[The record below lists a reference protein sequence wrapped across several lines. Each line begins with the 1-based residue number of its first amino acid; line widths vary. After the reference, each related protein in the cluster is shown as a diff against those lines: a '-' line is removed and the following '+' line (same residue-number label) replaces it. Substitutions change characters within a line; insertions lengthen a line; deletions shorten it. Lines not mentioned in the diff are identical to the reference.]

1 MRIGIG
7 ELFLRIWVV
16 FVLISVTMEFD
27 VEDDNYLIDC
37 GSFDDTSVDDGRV
50 FMADS
55 LNSSVLTTPERVF
68 VNTSLN
74 SIPSVT
80 SLANLYR
87 TARIFS
93 GVSQYNLSV
102 KKKGWYWIRLYF
114 FPFSSNGSSKFNFT
128 TARFSVSAQ
137 NFTLLKDFQP
147 SITVPVVKEFSVN
160 VPNDTENLVLKFTPS
175 GGDSFAFLNALE
187 IISLPDELIP
197 VSVKTIGSHG
207 RNQNL
212 VESQEALETVVR
224 VNMGNETVFPR
235 NDTLWRL
242 WLSDHQYL
250 TNPDLVEFVSNVPL
264 VNYTKGEASDKIA
277 SSLVYGTGTKLRS
290 KWDPNTQ
297 INVTWLFN
305 VDPGFEYFVRFHFC
319 NILKQPVPVLGN
331 FFFNVFL
338 NSDFAAKDLN
348 LSTVGVPEYKDVI
361 VRPSNGPQIRIS
373 IGPSTV
379 LNAYPDG
386 ILNGLE
392 IMKISN
398 SKGSLAAADADAEI
412 QPSRTSN
419 SSKFKVWMIVCLAV
433 GLSLILVVSAFVFIL
448 ITRRR
453 NSALI
458 ATHSTPEHQAKY
470 GQNKS
475 DEEES
480 SIFSR
485 SKIGYRFP
493 FVAVQEATDNFSE
506 SHIIGV
512 GGFGKVYKGVL
523 RDGTK
528 VAVKRGVP
536 QSSQGLSEFKTEIEM
551 LSQFRHRHLVSLIGY
566 CDDKNEM
573 IIIYEFMEKGTLKD
587 HLYGSSSSSSAAAAD
602 HHPKL
607 NWRQRL
613 EICIGSARGLHYL
626 HTGSAKPI
634 IHRDVKSANILLDE
648 NLMAKVAD
656 FGLSKT
662 GPDID
667 QTHVSTAVK
676 GSFGYLDP
684 EYLTMQQLTEK
695 SDVYSFGVVMFE
707 VLGGRP
713 VIDPS
718 QPKEKVNLLEWAMK
732 CSERNEL
739 ENFVDSHIVNEIRNE
754 SLIKFKETAE
764 KCLAERGV
772 DRSTMGDVLWNLE
785 CALQIQIQLQGDN
798 SRHEYNH
805 QEISSV
811 TASAASMEMS
821 MGSFGDL
828 AGVSMSKVFSD
839 LVKAEPV

>member
-1 MRIGIG
+1 MRILIG
-7 ELFLRIWVV
+7 KLLLRTLLV
-16 FVLISVTMEFD
+16 FFLISTSLEFD
-27 VEDDNYLIDC
+27 PEDNYLIDC
-37 GSFDDTSVDDGRV
+37 GSIYDTSVDDGRV

-55 LNSSVLTTPERVF
+55 LNSSVLFTPERIF
-68 VNTSLN
+68 VNTSSSSN
-74 SIPSVT
+74 SIPVPSTTTTTST
-80 SLANLYR
+80 SLALFR
-87 TARIFS
+87 TARIFN
-93 GVSQYNLSV
+93 GVSEYNFPI
-102 KKKGWYWIRLYF
+102 KKKGWHWIRLYF
-114 FPFSSNGSSKFNFT
+114 FPFSSGEFNLS
-128 TARFSVSAQ
+128 TARFTVSAQ

-147 SITVPVVKEFSVN
+147 SSVPVVKEFSVN
-160 VPNDTENLVLKFTPS
+160 VTTNNSNLVLKFTPS
-175 GGDSFAFLNALE
+175 EDSFGFLNALE

-197 VSVKTIGSHG
+197 VSVKTVGPHG

-212 VESQEALETVVR
+212 ETQALETVVR

-242 WLSDHQYL
+242 WLSDHNYL
-250 TNPDLVEFVSNVPL
+250 MNPDLVEFVSNVAL
-264 VNYTKGEASDKIA
+264 VNYTKGGGGEEATDNIGPP
-277 SSLVYGTGTKLRS
+277 LVYGTATKLRS

-319 NILKQPVPVLGN
+319 NLLTQPVLKD

-348 LSTVGVPEYKDVI
+348 LSTVGAPEYKDVI
-361 VRPSNGPQIRIS
+361 ARPNNGPQIRIS
-373 IGPSTV
+373 IGPSPV
-379 LNAYPDG
+379 LNVYPDG

-398 SKGSLAAADADAEI
+398 SGGSLAAADAEI
-412 QPSRTSN
+412 RHSTST
-419 SSKFKVWMIVCLAV
+419 SKFKIWMIVCLAA
-433 GLSLILVVSAFVFIL
+433 GLSLILVVSVFVFIVMF
-448 ITRRR
+448 RRR
-453 NSALI
+453 NRALV
-458 ATHSTPEHQAKY
+458 THSTPEHC
-470 GQNKS
+470 GQNSVQSKHYE
-475 DEEES
+475 DS

-485 SKIGYRFP
+485 SKMGYRFP
-493 FVAVQEATDNFSE
+493 FVAVHEATDNFSE
-506 SHIIGV
+506 NLVIGV

-528 VAVKRGVP
+528 VAVKRGVT

-566 CDDKNEM
+566 CDEKNEM

-587 HLYGSSSSSSAAAAD
+587 HLCGSD
-602 HHPKL
+602 HPKL

-656 FGLSKT
+656 FGISKT

-667 QTHVSTAVK
+667 INQTHVSTAVK

-695 SDVYSFGVVMFE
+695 SDVYSFGVVMLE
-707 VLGGRP
+707 ILGGRP
-713 VIDPS
+713 VIDPTK
-718 QPKEKVNLLEWAMK
+718 PREMVNLVEWAMK
-732 CSERNEL
+732 CSERGEL
-739 ENFVDSHIVNEIRNE
+739 VENFIDSHIATEIRPE
-754 SLIKFKETAE
+754 SLMKFKETAE
-764 KCLAERGV
+764 KCLAERGI
-772 DRSTMGDVLWNLE
+772 DRPTMGDVLWNLE
-785 CALQIQIQLQGDN
+785 CALQLQGSHPMSPEEN
-798 SRHEYNH
+798 NH
-805 QEISSV
+805 QEISTV
-811 TASAASMEMS
+811 TAATEIS
-821 MGSFGDL
+821 MGSLGDL
-828 AGVSMSKVFSD
+828 AGVSMSKVFSQ
-839 LVKAEPV
+839 LVKNEPS